1 MKTNITC
8 WGILGALDREV
19 ALLREQMQV
28 ESTEEVL
35 GTTFLSGTIYGQRV
49 VVACCGI
56 GKVNAAA
63 CATYLLFVKGCDA
76 IVNVGIAGGVA
87 KGLHTLDVVISDE
100 LCFHDQDAVMLK
112 YFPARQFFKAD
123 EGLRQMCVKVCSQPN
138 FLTGAWREGRIATG
152 DKFVADSATR
162 DVIVATVAPDC
173 VEMEGAAIAH
183 VAFAAGKPCLVIRTM
198 SDCADDD
205 AATTYDNFLERAA
218 DQSARIILG
227 MLQNANE
234 SMA

>member
-1 MKTNITC
+1 MKREINC

-28 ESTEEVL
+28 QQTEEAL
-35 GTTFLSGTIYGQRV
+35 GTTFLSGELCGRQV

-63 CATYLLFVKGCDA
+63 CAAYLLFVKGCDA
-76 IVNVGIAGGVA
+76 LVNVGIAGAVGQ
-87 KGLHTLDVVISDE
+87 GLKTLDVVISRE

-112 YFPARQFFKAD
+112 YFPARQFFMAD
-123 EGLRQMCVKVCSQPN
+123 EALRAACAAVCARPGM
-138 FLTGAWREGRIATG
+138 LAGAWREGRIATG
-152 DKFVADSATR
+152 DKFVADRAAR
-162 DVIVATVAPDC
+162 EAIIAAVAPDC

-198 SDCADDD
+198 SDCADD
-205 AATTYDNFLERAA
+205 AAAVTYDDFLERAA

-227 MLQNANE
+227 MLHDAP
-234 SMA
+234 